1 MPKHQYIT
9 RYNLPNFFFPVYW
22 KFIKFSFSKFIKVV
36 IKRLNLLFLNS
47 NWLSFN
53 MILRYSV
60 SSWLLSVLE
69 EVTGSFMT
77 QLLSTSPGWSSLFTM
92 PTTKMCLHIS
102 LTHNTFLGSTYLL
115 VIVLFACTICIFFF
129 FPSSPGAYVSLSEI
143 LLWLPSFLE
152 IGHLLFVTFYMSLPI
167 LTSQRYNWCLSLCYS
182 GFISWIFFFFV
193 CPIR

>member
-115 VIVLFACTICIFFF
+115 VIVLFACTICIFF
-129 FPSSPGAYVSLSEI
+129 
-143 LLWLPSFLE
+143 SFLQVLVHMLVSQKSCSDCLHFWRLG
-152 IGHLLFVTFYMSLPI
+152 IYSLWPFTCPFQFWQAKDI
-167 LTSQRYNWCLSLCYS
+167 IDVFHSVIVDSFL
-182 GFISWIFFFFV
+182 GFFFFV